1 MVTPPRPFNP
11 LSPASARH
19 KCPLVQLCVG
29 VALVAGVAGW
39 FELEGGVFDADGE
52 VLADSVLES
61 IEKVIGLAVVEA
73 LVVHD
78 DVGGEDR

>member
-1 MVTPPRPFNP
+1 M
-11 LSPASARH
+11 
-19 KCPLVQLCVG
+19 
-29 VALVAGVAGW
+29 AGVAGW

-52 VLADSVLES
+52 VLADAVLES